1 MQNTGE
7 SIVSIVTGYTNGNQ
21 EYRVYVNQVWVE
33 QFKTYEEAMKFKIN
47 YLKMS
52 SDAKTNHVI
61 DKNGNIHFL
70 HEK

>member
-52 SDAKTNHVI
+52 SDTKTNHVI